1 MLENSLRRHRPH
13 GVADLFGEQAAAKTR
28 FERLLQETFERWG
41 YQRIIVPTFE
51 YYDTLATNASPQ
63 MQQDMYRFFDRE
75 GHEMALRTDMTV
87 PTARVVGTR
96 LYDQPLPLRFYYAG
110 NVFRYKEPQAG
121 QLREF
126 TQAGIEL
133 VGADTP
139 EADAEVVAVAVAA
152 LKALRIERFQ
162 INLGEVAYLRAI
174 VGEVG
179 LANDGLHALEQ
190 AISRKNDLEI
200 AQTLADLGIGGGVA
214 RAVRAIPHLC
224 GDAAVL
230 DEALSL
236 ATNEA
241 AHEAIGRLRRVYEL
255 LALEGIAEHIILDLG
270 EVRSMDYYTG
280 VTFHGYVAGL
290 GFHVCSGG
298 RYDGLLAHF
307 GPDMAA
313 VGFAL
318 GVERAMLVAP
328 SNVNVAPDLL
338 VAACDHGACRALAA
352 RARAQG
358 LRVEMDVLRRDVEE
372 LLTYAR
378 LRCARRLLLC
388 GAEFTLIEGE
398 QRLTLTHEALE
409 EEMRTWTS

>member
-1 MLENSLRRHRPH
+1 
-13 GVADLFGEQAAAKTR
+13 VADLFGEQAAAKTR